1 MKNPVE
7 SLLESDHE
15 SLSDLLTELD
25 LALAD
30 FNVSR
35 SFELLDL
42 FWARLAVHIRAEN
55 LHLFPALANAPPS
68 LFTGNDCLPTPEDA
82 QEILKRLRSD
92 HDFFMKE
99 LAEMIRVMREMTANP
114 KTNYAEVGDLRR
126 QMMTITGRLEEHN
139 ELEETQAYQWAE
151 FFDPQT
157 VADLGKRIQH
167 ELKNLPARLTK
178 S

>member
-1 MKNPVE
+1 
-7 SLLESDHE
+7 
-15 SLSDLLTELD
+15 
-25 LALAD
+25 
-30 FNVSR
+30 
-35 SFELLDL
+35 
-42 FWARLAVHIRAEN
+42 
-55 LHLFPALANAPPS
+55 
-68 LFTGNDCLPTPEDA
+68 
-82 QEILKRLRSD
+82 
-92 HDFFMKE
+92 
-99 LAEMIRVMREMTANP
+99 MREMTANP